1 MTGREKR
8 VQIYVDES
16 EYKHLK
22 EWSNET
28 DKSISQLGREA
39 ILEYVDHDRL
49 DRVESQLQELSE
61 HVERLADTLGEQD
74 AHTHKSDTPMSD
86 GPESLETAREIVRR
100 LQENHDNP
108 DGVVKNADVE
118 RAIEDHAGIDDRTI
132 RKYKRL
138 FRKRGLLLE
147 HPGEPELWTTEDAQW
162 LEWMQQFAQ
171 LNGYEETQ
179 RVAEEYPASVAYGTG
194 GSITI
199 ELAEVDA

>member
-16 EYKHLK
+16 EYKQLK
-22 EWSNET
+22 DWSNET

-49 DRVESQLQELSE
+49 DRVESQLEELSG

-74 AHTHKSDTPMSD
+74 AHAHKDSTRMSH
-86 GPESLETAREIVRR
+86 GPDSLETAREIVRR

-118 RAIEDHAGIDDRTI
+118 RAIEDHAGIDERTI

-147 HPGEPELWTTEDAQW
+147 HPGEPELWTMENSQW

-179 RVAEEYPASVAYGTG
+179 RVADCYPATVAYGANN
-194 GSITI
+194 SITI
-199 ELAEVDA
+199 ELAEVEK